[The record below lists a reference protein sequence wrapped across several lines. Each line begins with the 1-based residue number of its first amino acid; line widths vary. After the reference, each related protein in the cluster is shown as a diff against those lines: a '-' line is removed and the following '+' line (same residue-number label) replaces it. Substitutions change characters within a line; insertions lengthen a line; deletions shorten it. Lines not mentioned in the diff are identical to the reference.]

1 MWENKWQ
8 ADFDENNVEK
18 TGVTW
23 LKGRMFYDY
32 DNLQYRIDR
41 DNGRSDRF
49 CGTTYD
55 KNTPCSHIVKDSIL
69 CFYSS
74 GKRYLFFPN
83 IGKCCYCCDAEH
95 GCGVLRPDWAADSE
109 YVENIVDIRG

>member
-1 MWENKWQ
+1 MWDNKWQ
-8 ADFDENNVEK
+8 ADFDEKNVEN

-55 KNTPCSHIVKDSIL
+55 KNTPCSHIVKDSIFINL
-69 CFYSS
+69 LM
-74 GKRYLFFPN
+74 RQTIPLFP
-83 IGKCCYCCDAEH
+83 KHWEMLLL
-95 GCGVLRPDWAADSE
+95 LRC
-109 YVENIVDIRG
+109 